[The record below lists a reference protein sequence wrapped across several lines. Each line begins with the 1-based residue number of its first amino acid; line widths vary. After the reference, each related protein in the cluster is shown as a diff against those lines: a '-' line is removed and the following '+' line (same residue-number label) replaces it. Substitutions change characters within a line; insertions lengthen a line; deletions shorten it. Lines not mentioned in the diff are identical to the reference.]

1 MKLKSLLFWSALCC
15 MLSPL
20 SLFGQ
25 EQSISLTTSK
35 PVGTAIS
42 ISVNRIIDGFS
53 IDWGDGVPVSYE
65 KSQDFLRTVTAATKG
80 SQIKVSTTGN
90 LTTFICEGAGITEL
104 DLKNAKQLRSLYVAN
119 NELETLSFSGLSE
132 MVDIDISGNRLTKLT
147 IPESTLK
154 LLQNLNISN
163 NEIERYNNYK
173 RFRYGRASLEHLNI
187 SGNKFETLLTGV
199 NTNLETLI
207 AGENLLTTIDVSS
220 NPELS
225 VFTCNDNAITELV
238 LDETAG
244 LPKLK
249 QFNCDNNTISSLNLS
264 KSTKLLDL
272 SCANNGMTEI
282 KLPAVT
288 LSSMNC
294 GDNAL
299 TFASLPISSRKP
311 QEGFFIY
318 KPQSGIDLVSL
329 GLLRQNEE
337 TGGYYME
344 QCPSYADR
352 NNDEYKLSL
361 ASYRYDSNGSATV
374 NIDWYHME
382 AGEPIKMVR
391 ATAGQPSND
400 FTNSSGVY
408 TFLKPFTEVYAELT
422 HSSYPDL
429 FIQTTHFA
437 IGKENATSIQ
447 SIEATSA
454 VNHRVYDLQGRRVMQ
469 PRNGMYIIDGKKVY
483 VK

>member
-1 MKLKSLLFWSALCC
+1 MKLKSILCLSAFCGL
-15 MLSPL
+15 LSPL

-25 EQSISLTTSK
+25 EQSIALTTSK
-35 PVGTAIS
+35 PVGTTLS
-42 ISVNRIIDGFS
+42 ISVNRIIEGFS
-53 IDWGDGVPVSYE
+53 IDWGDGVPVVYE
-65 KSQDFLRTVTAATKG
+65 KTPEFFRTVTGVTK
-80 SQIKVSTTGN
+80 SSELKVSSAGN
-90 LTTFICEGAGITEL
+90 ITTFVCEDAGITEL
-104 DLKNAKQLRSLYVAN
+104 ELKNAKQLRSLYVAN

-154 LLQNLNISN
+154 QLQNLNISN

-173 RFRYGRASLEHLNI
+173 RFRYGRASIEHLNI
-187 SGNKFETLLTGV
+187 SGNKFETLLTGP

-207 AGENLLTTIDVSS
+207 ASENLLTTIDVSS

-238 LDETAG
+238 FDEAAG

-249 QFNCDNNTISSLNLS
+249 QFNCDNNSISSLVLN

-272 SCANNGMTEI
+272 SCANNSMTEL
-282 KLPAVT
+282 KLPAVV

-294 GDNAL
+294 GGNAL
-299 TFASLPISSRKP
+299 TFESLPISARKP
-311 QEGFFIY
+311 QADFFIY
-318 KPQSGIDLVSL
+318 KPQAGIDLISL

-352 NNDEYKLSL
+352 NNDQYKLSL
-361 ASYRYDSNGSATV
+361 ARYRYDASGSATV

-382 AGEPIKMVR
+382 AGEPVKMVR
-391 ATAGQPSND
+391 ATAGQPNND

-437 IGKENATSIQ
+437 IGKENATAIQ
-447 SIEATSA
+447 SIEAAETGT
-454 VNHRVYDLQGRRVMQ
+454 HEIFDLQGRRVSQ
-469 PRNGMYIIDGKKVY
+469 PRHGMYIIDGKKVY